1 MKITYEDKVAV
12 DPVSAYPRK
21 NKITA
26 EDLNEI
32 KEVVNNFFPVG
43 AIYISTTST
52 NPGEYFGG
60 TWESFGAGKCLVG
73 VDSSQTEFNTVLKTG
88 GEKTHTLTQWEMPS
102 HNHKLNNGTK
112 TPNGDG
118 VDFGST
124 SGIAHMTYEEGEYY
138 WSDTTYTGGS
148 GEHNNLQPYITVYM
162 WHRIS

>member
-88 GEKTHTLTQWEMPS
+88 GEKTHTLTIDEMPS
-102 HNHKLNNGTK
+102 HRHTIRMGW
-112 TPNGDG
+112 GDG
-118 VDFGST
+118 DRGQSWART
-124 SGIAHMTYEEGEYY
+124 DESNPSNPWGNCESA
-138 WSDTTYTGGS
+138 GGDQS
-148 GEHNNLQPYITVYM
+148 HNNLQPYITVYM